1 MCCIAATPARAHACA
16 AATDREGRPAGEAQ
30 STASTPNRPSESDAL
45 AAYIAARAWL
55 DADAM
60 PSEDAEGS
68 QVAVGPAAAVC
79 VLLRLDGRLVGS
91 GDASVATAATAAPG
105 AVDRERML
113 LVRRAVGRAVA
124 RALSDSTIASV
135 RGEVGDKVTR
145 RLSLEIELA
154 GPVRPLIGRTVA
166 EASLRIDAG
175 NEGIALLR
183 ADRLFRAFPSRMLAS
198 DIAARPDRA
207 ITALFLE
214 AGLPVKDLNAFAPE
228 DRVSLGRFDTVRLRA
243 SSPTAAPTVV
253 TRAGRIVEPFEVT
266 PGLVR
271 AVAAQLAARLAGQVV
286 ELDPGSPEKGV
297 ALLGTLNPTADAYAP
312 PFAQPRDAA
321 FAALALRRAATSELL
336 PEATR
341 GRAGAGAAPPRR
353 APHADGSAD
362 RDFAADCLL
371 MLACGRDDAE
381 RTKRLSARAAAVAEA
396 ATEAPIPT
404 TLAAAALLAAD
415 STGNAERAGA
425 MIRALLARHAGSRAE
440 LLDAALPLALV
451 ATHPSLDAE
460 TRSALAALMLEF
472 SALARSIQID
482 PAKPEHAMLPRDL
495 AGGLLL
501 PDPGGGLPDTQCLP
515 LATALALAEPLFP
528 EEGRAERLASGRA
541 FTRFLIQ
548 HVADDPWIGG
558 FRNPGALRGLVR
570 TSLAGDDCPPG
581 QTAAGLLLALSVSEN
596 ASRFAAIG
604 DGTAP

>member
-1 MCCIAATPARAHACA
+1 
-16 AATDREGRPAGEAQ
+16 
-30 STASTPNRPSESDAL
+30 
-45 AAYIAARAWL
+45 
-55 DADAM
+55 
-60 PSEDAEGS
+60 
-68 QVAVGPAAAVC
+68 
-79 VLLRLDGRLVGS
+79 
-91 GDASVATAATAAPG
+91 
-105 AVDRERML
+105 
-113 LVRRAVGRAVA
+113 
-124 RALSDSTIASV
+124 
-135 RGEVGDKVTR
+135 
-145 RLSLEIELA
+145 
-154 GPVRPLIGRTVA
+154 
-166 EASLRIDAG
+166 
-175 NEGIALLR
+175 
-183 ADRLFRAFPSRMLAS
+183 
-198 DIAARPDRA
+198 
-207 ITALFLE
+207 
-214 AGLPVKDLNAFAPE
+214 
-228 DRVSLGRFDTVRLRA
+228 
-243 SSPTAAPTVV
+243 
-253 TRAGRIVEPFEVT
+253 
-266 PGLVR
+266 
-271 AVAAQLAARLAGQVV
+271 
-286 ELDPGSPEKGV
+286 
-297 ALLGTLNPTADAYAP
+297 
-312 PFAQPRDAA
+312 
-321 FAALALRRAATSELL
+321 
-336 PEATR
+336 
-341 GRAGAGAAPPRR
+341 
-353 APHADGSAD
+353 
-362 RDFAADCLL
+362 
-371 MLACGRDDAE
+371 
-381 RTKRLSARAAAVAEA
+381 
-396 ATEAPIPT
+396 
-404 TLAAAALLAAD
+404 
-415 STGNAERAGA
+415 